1 LESPHAIPSF
11 SGGRYLAAP
20 DEPGPGGEAVEFE
33 WEPEFVAFREE
44 LRTFIAEWRTPEL
57 IEEYARTHGGQ
68 GPYIKAFHDA
78 IGERGWMRMCW
89 PEADG
94 GEGRNLLYQ
103 FIFVE
108 LMEYWGMPYGNLT
121 FTSVAPSL
129 VSFGNEEQK
138 QRYLPGIWSGEYIF
152 ALGYSEP
159 NAGTDLA
166 SLRTRAERDGDEWVI
181 NGQKIWTSLAET
193 ATHVWL
199 AVRTDPDS
207 RKHAGISILIVPI
220 DSEGLTIRPLWT
232 MYGGRTNETFYDD
245 VRVPKANVVGELHQG
260 WSLIMHALNHER
272 VGLAATGGLARIY
285 DQLVAVLRERQ
296 PEKLSDPVVRTRLA
310 EWKVRLHEHRALAMK
325 NAWIISQG
333 DTPIAEASMAKIS
346 GTELRT
352 ELANAAMD
360 MLGRCGGLDAESGA
374 LAPAGGH
381 LEFQFRLSPIFRF
394 GGGTNEIQR
403 DIVAAAG
410 LGLPR

>member
-1 LESPHAIPSF
+1 V
-11 SGGRYLAAP
+11 
-20 DEPGPGGEAVEFE
+20 DFE
-33 WEPEFVAFREE
+33 WEPELVDFRQEVRAFIE
-44 LRTFIAEWRTPEL
+44 EWRTPEL
-57 IEEYARTHGGQ
+57 LAEYARTHGGQ
-68 GPYIKAFHDA
+68 GPLIKQFHDA

-89 PEADG
+89 PAADG
-94 GEGRNLLYQ
+94 GEGRGLLYQ
-103 FIFVE
+103 FVFIE

-121 FTSVAPSL
+121 FTSIAPSL
-129 VSFGNEEQK
+129 VAFGSEEQK
-138 QRYLPGIWSGEYIF
+138 RRYLPAIWRGEICF

-193 ATHVWL
+193 ATHIWL
-199 AVRTDPDS
+199 AVRTDPGS
-207 RKHAGISILIVPI
+207 RRHAGISILIVPI
-220 DSEGLTIRPLWT
+220 DTPGLTVRPLWT

-245 VRVPKANVVGELHQG
+245 VRVSHDNLVGEVNQG

-272 VGLAATGGLARIY
+272 VALAATGGLARIF
-285 DQLVAVLRERQ
+285 DELLETLRVRL
-296 PEKLSDPVVRTRLA
+296 PEKLADPVVRQRLA
-310 EWKVRLHEHRALAMK
+310 DLLLRLREHRGLAMR
-325 NAWIISQG
+325 NAWIISRG
-333 DTPIAEASMAKIS
+333 GTPIAEASMAKIS
-346 GTELRT
+346 ATELRT

-360 MLGRCGGLDAESGA
+360 LLGRAGGLMAEDGP
-374 LAPAGGH
+374 LAPAEGH
-381 LEFQFRLSPIFRF
+381 MEFNYRLSPIFRF